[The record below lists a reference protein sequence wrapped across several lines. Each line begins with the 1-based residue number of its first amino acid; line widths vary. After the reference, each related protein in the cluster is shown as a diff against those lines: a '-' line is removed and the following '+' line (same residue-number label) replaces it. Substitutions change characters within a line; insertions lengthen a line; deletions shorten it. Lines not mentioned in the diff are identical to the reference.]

1 VTGACGARAWD
12 SANDSCG
19 GAARLPRS
27 PRTGRSAPTAPYA
40 PEVPIHRL
48 VLWNI
53 DLTLVDVGQ
62 VTREAY
68 AEAFRQVT
76 GRPLV
81 RLAPMAG
88 KSESEIFFESLAMN
102 STDRGDADQ
111 TAALLARFNEAL
123 AAAFAA
129 RRGLLAE
136 RGRLLPGA
144 REAVL
149 ALASARNVVQTVLTG
164 TIRPNAI
171 EKLHAFGLDRFID
184 FEVGGYGSEVYPK
197 GTLLMLARGRAA
209 DKYGAAFDENSTVYI
224 ADSPRDVEAARVGGA
239 RVIAVASGRSTTTQ
253 LRESGADRV
262 LADLSDTTAVMRA
275 IGQLTSVPGTRPA

>member
-1 VTGACGARAWD
+1 VPLRGARARGIVQAIHAAAPLFP
-12 SANDSCG
+12 SAHRPARN
-19 GAARLPRS
+19 AA
-27 PRTGRSAPTAPYA
+27 AAPYA

-62 VTREAY
+62 VTREAF
-68 AEAFRQVT
+68 AAAFPQVT

-88 KSESEIFFESLAMN
+88 KPESEIFFESLAMN

-111 TAALLARFNEAL
+111 SAALLARFNEAL

-144 REAVL
+144 REAVQ
-149 ALASARNVVQTVLTG
+149 ALAAARNVVQTVLTG

-171 EKLHAFGLDRFID
+171 EKLRAFGLDRFID
-184 FEVGGYGSEVYPK
+184 VEVGGYGSEAYPK

-209 DKYGAAFDENSTVYI
+209 DKYGVRFGENSTVYI

-239 RVIAVASGRSTTTQ
+239 RVIAVAGGRSTTTE

-262 LADLSDTTAVMRA
+262 LADLSDTSAVMRA
-275 IGQLTSVPGTRPA
+275 IGQLTSVPRTRPA